1 MRQEPTG
8 PGRVS
13 PATDPESSAPS
24 NGGLPGEGRGG
35 HAGGELP
42 SEQLWRAALHAALG
56 AAHAAA
62 ELRRELAARA
72 MPPAA

>member
-1 MRQEPTG
+1 VAPALDHEP
-8 PGRVS
+8 VS
-13 PATDPESSAPS
+13 TSGGAPS
-24 NGGLPGEGRGG
+24 TGRPPS
-35 HAGGELP
+35 AELP

-56 AAHAAA
+56 AAHGAA

>member
-1 MRQEPTG
+1 MAPASDHDVASAAHGSSFPG
-8 PGRVS
+8 PR
-13 PATDPESSAPS
+13 
-24 NGGLPGEGRGG
+24 PG
-35 HAGGELP
+35 AELP

-62 ELRRELAARA
+62 ELRRELSARA

>member
-1 MRQEPTG
+1 VAPASDHEPAST
-8 PGRVS
+8 PG
-13 PATDPESSAPS
+13 AAP
-24 NGGLPGEGRGG
+24 L
-35 HAGGELP
+35 AGGRPGAELP

-62 ELRRELAARA
+62 ELRRELSARA